1 MIPILSD
8 VHRYIFHVI
17 SCQSVISQEVLKKNN
32 IVPMCSTAINFFSH
46 IYIKKKYIQKKG
58 ENVPIFGFHK
68 MKWTFDNCTNYHLI
82 KDAG

>member
-1 MIPILSD
+1 
-8 VHRYIFHVI
+8 
-17 SCQSVISQEVLKKNN
+17 
-32 IVPMCSTAINFFSH
+32 MCSTAINFFSH

-82 KDAG
+82 KDAGQVIISVLINDNLL